1 MLENFSM
8 PEIIS
13 SDRIKLVSRNSH
25 IYDENC
31 WLEVDNNR
39 LFLRRYL
46 PWVDNTNSLQDVI
59 DTTKMFI
66 DWWNKGEN
74 FAYFII
80 LNETEKV
87 IGSIDI
93 HSIDYNNYSTEIG
106 YWLSEAYNGKGYMS
120 EAVKLIED
128 ENEDVNIIVGE
139 RLISFN
145 VNGYDFISRLLEG
158 DFVNYKKTLPR
169 EYKQKV
175 TVNTR
180 DLINTIERVSLLISE
195 SFTTPVRCYFNELN
209 VVFTCATSQGR
220 ATETFNTKL
229 EGENFEIG
237 LNNHYLLDALKAI
250 EDENINILFNG
261 SNAGVLITPID
272 NDNFKYMIMPM
283 RLK

>member
-93 HSIDYNNYSTEIG
+93 HSIDYNNY
-106 YWLSEAYNGKGYMS
+106 L
-120 EAVKLIED
+120 KL
-128 ENEDVNIIVGE
+128 
-139 RLISFN
+139 
-145 VNGYDFISRLLEG
+145 
-158 DFVNYKKTLPR
+158 
-169 EYKQKV
+169 
-175 TVNTR
+175 
-180 DLINTIERVSLLISE
+180 
-195 SFTTPVRCYFNELN
+195 LN
-209 VVFTCATSQGR
+209 
-220 ATETFNTKL
+220 
-229 EGENFEIG
+229 
-237 LNNHYLLDALKAI
+237 
-250 EDENINILFNG
+250 
-261 SNAGVLITPID
+261 
-272 NDNFKYMIMPM
+272 
-283 RLK
+283 